1 MSRMAYNLTLI
12 KNLCSTEPQPKK
24 LCPIVDSYLR
34 IVLPSVVLLAL
45 VVVVASVI
53 FFLISFSI
61 CSTDSGSSRASC
73 DKCRSRYG
81 IQTVSATFLRNSSS
95 DKILWFPLSD
105 VESSSSVARR
115 MLLVLRRFRQT
126 SISIANTTGVHVM
139 LLHNCIEI
147 KTLYKKD
154 MCPEF
159 ETNPCIIFRRCFG
172 DDVTSS
178 GPSLI
183 PTFNKLQKSSPL
195 PLLVVAAADDDD
207 DDGCV
212 RKGVETPS

>member
-34 IVLPSVVLLAL
+34 MVVSSLVVPLTL
-45 VVVVASVI
+45 VVVVAAVI

-73 DKCRSRYG
+73 ERCRSRYG

-154 MCPEF
+154 VCPEF

-195 PLLVVAAADDDD
+195 PLLIADADDDD
-207 DDGCV
+207 DGWV
-212 RKGVETPS
+212 RKSVLMPS